1 MLVGQL
7 NFSCLTIT
15 LVTVSLLASV
25 AGCRNADHAAPV
37 KEVRDQQTKPNDN
50 ELTDSDS
57 KSTTPSQ
64 TQAKAVVDQT
74 KAELQTGTSLVDPP
88 SKTKKQVEPKV
99 SKKNGLLQR
108 QGTTYSPGQ
117 LHKNN
122 TTLML
127 VYEGDIRADIL
138 VKKYQRF
145 IDETQIKQAKTLV
158 RSYHDRFVELRQERA
173 AILEHA
179 TDDQDVAAMLL
190 DNKLDI
196 VDLMSEIRIKV
207 MNDIMTKEQSRVARE
222 TFRRE
227 SLR

>member
-1 MLVGQL
+1 
-7 NFSCLTIT
+7 
-15 LVTVSLLASV
+15 
-25 AGCRNADHAAPV
+25 
-37 KEVRDQQTKPNDN
+37 
-50 ELTDSDS
+50 
-57 KSTTPSQ
+57 
-64 TQAKAVVDQT
+64 
-74 KAELQTGTSLVDPP
+74 
-88 SKTKKQVEPKV
+88 
-99 SKKNGLLQR
+99 
-108 QGTTYSPGQ
+108 
-117 LHKNN
+117 
-122 TTLML
+122 ML